1 MSADSSED
9 NLRGLLLIA
18 KDFFS
23 LVNGDLDKYTDEK
36 GVIKVEKSRVVLFTA
51 SHIQFAKYGRGPG
64 KKPPFDSI
72 LEFVKKEN
80 IRFEGTDERGTAFAI
95 QASIGKNGTK
105 NYVKNAPNALE
116 EALSKNLEDM
126 NLQMSKYL
134 KISYQSEIDGIF
146 NKLKLNKTFKI

>member
-1 MSADSSED
+1 MSANKSKED
-9 NLRGLLLIA
+9 LRELLLIA
-18 KDFFS
+18 KDFFK

-36 GVIKVEKSRVVLFTA
+36 GIIKVEESRVILFTA

-80 IRFEGTDERGTAFAI
+80 IKFEGTDERGTAFAI

-105 NYVKNAPNALE
+105 NFVRNAPNALE
-116 EALSKNLEDM
+116 EALNKNLEDM
-126 NLQMSKYL
+126 NDKMSKYL
-134 KISYQSEIDGIF
+134 KVSYQREFDGVF
-146 NKLKLNKTFKI
+146 KNLDLGKVFKI